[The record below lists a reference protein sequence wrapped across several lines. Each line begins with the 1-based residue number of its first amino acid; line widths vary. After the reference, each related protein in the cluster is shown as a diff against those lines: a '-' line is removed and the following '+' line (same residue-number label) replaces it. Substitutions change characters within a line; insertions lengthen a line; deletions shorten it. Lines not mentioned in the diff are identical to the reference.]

1 MFPTRIRSRSWT
13 WSPIQSF
20 HVSKDCMRF
29 EIWPQYGYILLNVCT
44 DSIRQFGWTQQTLA
58 HLRLPPD
65 TSGPKS
71 ENFRVVNGVL
81 KNKLRTELPA
91 LREHFKSIF
100 KTALRSE
107 FGILKAVD
115 YVRQGDVELSA
126 DQDSA
131 RSEKIE
137 WCRCW
142 LMPTL
147 FRIITRM
154 NLSMLL
160 GEEQGMSGM

>member
-1 MFPTRIRSRSWT
+1 
-13 WSPIQSF
+13 
-20 HVSKDCMRF
+20 
-29 EIWPQYGYILLNVCT
+29 
-44 DSIRQFGWTQQTLA
+44 LA

-71 ENFRVVNGVL
+71 ENFRVINGVL
-81 KNKLRTELPA
+81 KNKLRTELPV

-100 KTALRSE
+100 HKALGYE
-107 FGILKAVD
+107 FGSSKSVD
-115 YVRQGDVELSA
+115 YVQA
-126 DQDSA
+126 DDIESSTDQESVQSD
-131 RSEKIE
+131 KIQ
-137 WCRCW
+137 WSRCW

-160 GEEQGMSGM
+160 GEEQGM

>member
-1 MFPTRIRSRSWT
+1 
-13 WSPIQSF
+13 
-20 HVSKDCMRF
+20 
-29 EIWPQYGYILLNVCT
+29 
-44 DSIRQFGWTQQTLA
+44 
-58 HLRLPPD
+58 
-65 TSGPKS
+65 
-71 ENFRVVNGVL
+71 VVNGVL

-160 GEEQGMSGM
+160 GEEQGM